1 MINELNNEFAKF
13 PKLKNYLYTRALKSG
28 KAFGEDLELFL
39 PGLFNLSGRKSEKET
54 KRNQEYDINVDGK
67 KYSLKSSTSKE
78 MQINGLFCFGVML
91 PVAISYT
98 PHPLAHLR

>member
-39 PGLFNLSGRKSEKET
+39 PGLFNLSGKKSEKEA
-54 KRNQEYDINVDGK
+54 KRNQEYDINIEGK
-67 KYSLKSSTSKE
+67 N
-78 MQINGLFCFGVML
+78 IV
-91 PVAISYT
+91 
-98 PHPLAHLR
+98 